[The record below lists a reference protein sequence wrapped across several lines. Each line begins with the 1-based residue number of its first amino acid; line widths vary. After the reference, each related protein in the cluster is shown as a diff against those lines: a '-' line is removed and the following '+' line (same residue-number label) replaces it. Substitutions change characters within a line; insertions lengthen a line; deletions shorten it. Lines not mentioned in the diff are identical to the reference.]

1 MLWTFSKINKKSK
14 GIQSNNTKKKFS
26 DQIIF
31 LRKKEEKNHVR
42 LYKKKIANI
51 IIKKRLWSHKKL
63 KKSMLSNKKI
73 KITS

>member
-1 MLWTFSKINKKSK
+1 MLWTFSKIKNQKVYNPTTPKK
-14 GIQSNNTKKKFS
+14 N
-26 DQIIF
+26 
-31 LRKKEEKNHVR
+31 L
-42 LYKKKIANI
+42 ANI